1 MDMAHRRSTGIRG
14 RSVAVAHA
22 LALALSAAACDGP
35 GEEGEATDQ
44 PIQVEVRGVTVTGA
58 SMTLENRDGVPFAD
72 RLVTSILV
80 GDKTGQITHDRAVLR
95 VTSSGTTA
103 LTLSGLTISGPFS
116 LSPKPALPATI
127 APGSSLD
134 LALVFAATG
143 GGKVQ
148 SGSLSIASNVAGA
161 GSVAVSLA
169 GIRTKPEGGNEPSLV
184 QVVQALGY
192 GTVIVGAG
200 QQLDRKGHVEAIG
213 DETVSPF
220 WKALDPTRAIAVRQL
235 AAYHTRGG
243 TGPIAWYDKGSTTTH
258 TITTSDGKSAQTVL
272 PTKKGSTT
280 APSAGTF
287 TPGGVFG
294 LKVAAEF
301 SDPTRNNITKDMQN
315 GCVAP
320 CGHHVRFWQ
329 ARNRVGDPIPGTFI
343 IGMDSASVNYD
354 YQDDVF
360 LISNIAPQ

>member
-1 MDMAHRRSTGIRG
+1 MDMAQGRSTRLA
-14 RSVAVAHA
+14 AVLV
-22 LALALSAAACDGP
+22 LAVSAGACDVP
-35 GEEGEATDQ
+35 REGEATDQ
-44 PIQVEVRGVTVTGA
+44 PIQVEVRGATAAGPG
-58 SMTLENRDGVPFAD
+58 MTLENRDGVPFAD

-80 GDKTGQITHDRAVLR
+80 GDKTGQLTHDRAVLR
-95 VTSSGTTA
+95 MTSSGTTA
-103 LTLSGLTISGPFS
+103 LTLSGLTVSGPFA

-134 LALVFAATG
+134 LTVVFGATG

-148 SGSLSIASNVAGA
+148 TGTLTIASNVAGP
-161 GSVAVSLA
+161 VAVSLA
-169 GIRTKPEGGNEPSLV
+169 GIRTKPEGGNEPTLV

-192 GTVIVGAG
+192 ATVIVGAG

-213 DETVSPF
+213 DERVSPF
-220 WKALDPTRAIAVRQL
+220 WKALDPTRPVAVRQL

-243 TGPIAWYDKGSTTTH
+243 TGPIAWYAKGSTTTH
-258 TITTSDGKSAQTVL
+258 TITTSDGKSAQTLL
-272 PTKKGSTT
+272 PTRKGSTT

-287 TPGGVFG
+287 TPGAVFG
-294 LKVAAEF
+294 LKVAAEL
-301 SDPTRNNITKDMQN
+301 SDPTRNNIAKDMQN
-315 GCVAP
+315 GCTAP

-329 ARNRVGDPIPGTFI
+329 ARDRGGDPIPGTFI

-360 LISNIAPQ
+360 LISNITPE